1 MSEKTSYDRNMAKIE
16 AGIEFTESRIE
27 ALEDSFKELE
37 LEKRNT
43 QREQVLQQRATLY
56 DTLQI
61 LRNRKAYA
69 LTTMGK

>member
-1 MSEKTSYDRNMAKIE
+1 MAKIE

-37 LEKRNT
+37 LENRDT
-43 QREQVLQQRATLY
+43 QREQVLQQRAILY

-61 LRNRKAYA
+61 LRNRKVYA
-69 LTTMGK
+69 LTTAGK